1 MMIYI
6 FWDINEFNAEIPV
19 LYEIPES
26 FFDKHLDKEI
36 DEVVSV
42 FLENLKTGLRIKFW
56 GEVVDVIRNIM
67 NLIDNKRDLVEIQNN
82 LFKDIMTNRYL
93 KIEIISQILDIMIAT
108 NKILI
113 DELGILYKIG
123 DNNEKQEEQE
133 YQLC

>member
-36 DEVVSV
+36 DEVISV

>member
-36 DEVVSV
+36 DEVISV

-93 KIEIISQILDIMIAT
+93 KIEIISQILDIMIVT